1 MLVLTAS
8 IFLTVY
14 AEMLALLLLPFYI
27 AATKQSFVFFRRKQ
41 DLFFLS
47 AFWVLSLL
55 VTIFS
60 GGTVTDILLGVFM
73 VFAFI
78 AVIFVSYTMTQRA
91 FRLILSFVCL
101 MSPYCLLVALVQ
113 RALGMEWVYGAR
125 YNSIFTNPNYY
136 AFYISLVVLF
146 CIYNIVK
153 SEDTPLRGVYT
164 ALIPLNLIALELTEC
179 RTTFMVLLIVCPVML
194 WFCGK
199 KKWLSVYLFTMLG
212 ILLTLVLFG
221 ESLDFLPRIDL
232 IRHDF
237 AKRMSIWSGAIG
249 SIMDAPWFGRG
260 YNTYARIHD
269 LYGSYSIAKHSHN
282 LLLELLMDFGFVGT
296 TVLLGYFAINVG
308 KIIRLHRSHKCHQ
321 RYALTVSVIVCVLL
335 HGLLDI
341 SMLWPQTGL
350 LVIYIVGFST
360 EYDKQ
365 HIFGTDR
372 RHEIFALHAR
382 SIQAKEPIL

>member
-78 AVIFVSYTMTQRA
+78 AVIFVTYTMTQRA
-91 FRLILSFVCL
+91 FRLILSFVCI

-146 CIYNIVK
+146 CIYTIVK
-153 SEDTPLRGVYT
+153 SEDTPLRGLYA
-164 ALIPLNLIALELTEC
+164 ALPHHFHGAAHRLPCHAV
-179 RTTFMVLLIVCPVML
+179 VLWQEEVAFRVP
-194 WFCGK
+194 F
-199 KKWLSVYLFTMLG
+199 
-212 ILLTLVLFG
+212 
-221 ESLDFLPRIDL
+221 
-232 IRHDF
+232 H
-237 AKRMSIWSGAIG
+237 
-249 SIMDAPWFGRG
+249 
-260 YNTYARIHD
+260 
-269 LYGSYSIAKHSHN
+269 
-282 LLLELLMDFGFVGT
+282 
-296 TVLLGYFAINVG
+296 
-308 KIIRLHRSHKCHQ
+308 
-321 RYALTVSVIVCVLL
+321 
-335 HGLLDI
+335 
-341 SMLWPQTGL
+341 
-350 LVIYIVGFST
+350 
-360 EYDKQ
+360 
-365 HIFGTDR
+365 
-372 RHEIFALHAR
+372 HAR
-382 SIQAKEPIL
+382 HFAHTRLVR

>member
-78 AVIFVSYTMTQRA
+78 AVIFVTYTMTQRA

-101 MSPYCLLVALVQ
+101 MSPYCLLIALVQ

-153 SEDTPLRGVYT
+153 SEDTPLRGVYA

-221 ESLDFLPRIDL
+221 ESLDFLPRINL

-269 LYGSYSIAKHSHN
+269 QIGRASCR
-282 LLLELLMDFGFVGT
+282 ERV
-296 TVLLGYFAINVG
+296 
-308 KIIRLHRSHKCHQ
+308 
-321 RYALTVSVIVCVLL
+321 
-335 HGLLDI
+335 
-341 SMLWPQTGL
+341 
-350 LVIYIVGFST
+350 
-360 EYDKQ
+360 
-365 HIFGTDR
+365 
-372 RHEIFALHAR
+372 
-382 SIQAKEPIL
+382 

>member
-1 MLVLTAS
+1 
-8 IFLTVY
+8 
-14 AEMLALLLLPFYI
+14 MLALLLLPFYI

-78 AVIFVSYTMTQRA
+78 AVIFVTQRA

-153 SEDTPLRGVYT
+153 SEDTPLRGLYA

-296 TVLLGYFAINVG
+296 AVLLGYFAINVG